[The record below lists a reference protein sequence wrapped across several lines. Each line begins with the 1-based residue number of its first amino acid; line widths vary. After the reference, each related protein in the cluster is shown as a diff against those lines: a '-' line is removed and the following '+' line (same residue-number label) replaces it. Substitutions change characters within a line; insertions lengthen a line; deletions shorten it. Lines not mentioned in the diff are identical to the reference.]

1 MQPRHRHG
9 QATAACGGS
18 DILRRRDSVQGF
30 ARGAGAMVFPA
41 ALAGADQPP
50 FTLAIH
56 GADQPPFTLAIHASM
71 FGRYRPPELYRRL
84 RETGELLTY
93 VHVADTFRTERI
105 MDRFGVGLHLHLQPG
120 LGEVNFREIF
130 DSIEKIGYR
139 GYVSLQAISHNDHP
153 VESARESRRYLKDLL
168 GDRLGV

>member
-9 QATAACGGS
+9 EATAACGGS

-41 ALAGADQPP
+41 ALA
-50 FTLAIH
+50 

-105 MDRFGVGLHLHLQPG
+105 MDRFGVGVGLPLHLQPG
-120 LGEVNFREIF
+120 LGEVNFRKIF

-139 GYVSLQAISHNDHP
+139 GYVLLQAISPKDHP